1 MAEYLCGTCKTEV
14 ADNDNSTLCDLC
26 DNWHHTI
33 CVDVSNANYEKLKV
47 DSNHWPCP
55 TCAEEIPFFALT
67 NKDINNLIL
76 VFPNY
81 QSSKKVDQKQKLI

>member
-1 MAEYLCGTCKTEV
+1 MAEYLCGTCQTEV

-33 CVDVSNANYEKLKV
+33 CVDVSTANYEKLKV

-67 NKDINNLIL
+67 NKDINNLLSNSFPKLSIL
-76 VFPNY
+76 
-81 QSSKKVDQKQKLI
+81 KKS